1 MIGTLAAA
9 GEDDVRTGPTDF
21 SERNSMRTLFLATCS
36 LGIAVSLLYAQAP
49 AAPGAKA
56 PPTLKTIEQK
66 ASYGIGLAIGRQL
79 REQGFEIDAGLIARG
94 IQDTLSGQEPLLSSQ
109 ELQEAMRAFQQQMA
123 AKKQERDKVAGQ
135 KNQQK
140 GQAFLAANK
149 AKQGIVTLPSGLQYQ
164 VVQAGTGAT
173 PKATDTVRTHYRGTL
188 INGTE
193 FDSSYKRGEP
203 AEFPVNGVIK
213 GWTEALQLMK
223 VGAKWKLFIPA
234 ELAYGERGAGGAIGP
249 HETLI
254 FDIELLEVK

>member
-1 MIGTLAAA
+1 
-9 GEDDVRTGPTDF
+9 
-21 SERNSMRTLFLATCS
+21 MRTLFLATCS
-36 LGIAVSLLYAQAP
+36 LGIAVSLLYAQAS

-56 PPTLKTIEQK
+56 PATLKTIEQK

-94 IQDTLSGQEPLLSSQ
+94 IEDTLSGQEPLLSSQ

-149 AKQGIVTLPSGLQYQ
+149 AKQGVVTMPSGLQYQ
-164 VVQAGTGAT
+164 VVKAGTGAT
-173 PKATDTVRTHYRGTL
+173 PKATDNVRTHYRGTL
-188 INGTE
+188 IDGTE